1 MVKRAALVEKDAGC
15 LNVVKKHLLKAS
27 IPDIHPSAD
36 GMREGWGEKSGTRE
50 YLRKRNM
57 EIRARFRA
65 GSPIDRLT
73 EVFCLSY
80 DSIKKIVYSR

>member
-1 MVKRAALVEKDAGC
+1 MC
-15 LNVVKKHLLKAS
+15 
-27 IPDIHPSAD
+27 
-36 GMREGWGEKSGTRE
+36 EGWGEKSGTRE

-65 GSPIDRLT
+65 GSPIDQLT